1 MKTITTIKRT
11 RWLIGIITIIGLCL
25 SAGYSYAGVG
35 GNLKGGSHKP
45 AIVTGGGNVI
55 PPTAHPRG
63 YSLFQMAKTTAK
75 FNTTDRSGSAVPVP
89 KTPFRI
95 LYTTASN
102 PAHTFN
108 VKTGDMLYVP
118 VVYNDDS
125 LPVIGHFPNVY
136 NRWALLNY
144 FYSQQE
150 FGTVFTKI
158 IVDGKETSLGSDY
171 LVGVKFS
178 QPLPDG
184 ALNYMTSGAFLT
196 PLKKGQHKVEI
207 AVKATGAAFSAP
219 DIIVYFPNGIFEF
232 STVYTVNVH

>member
-1 MKTITTIKRT
+1 MKRITNRT
-11 RWLIGIITIIGLCL
+11 HGLVGIIAAIGLCFL
-25 SAGYSYAGVG
+25 TSYSYAGVG
-35 GNLKGGSHKP
+35 HNYVGQNHKP
-45 AIVTGGGNVI
+45 AIVKGGGNVL
-55 PPTAHPRG
+55 PPTAQPRG
-63 YSLFQMAKTTAK
+63 YSLFQMAKATAS
-75 FNTTDRSGSAVPVP
+75 FNTTDRSGSVVPIP
-89 KTPFRI
+89 RTPFRI

-102 PAHTFN
+102 PTNTFN
-108 VKTGDMLYVP
+108 VKTGDMLYIP

-125 LPVIGHFPNVY
+125 LPVIGHFPDVY

-184 ALNYMTSGAFLT
+184 ALNYMTSAAFLT
-196 PLKKGQHKVEI
+196 PFKKGRHTVEI
-207 AVKATGAAFSAP
+207 SSRATGAAFSAP
-219 DIIVYFPNGIFEF
+219 DIIVYFPGGIFEF